1 MKFDS
6 IIHCD
11 CLDIRLKKQTGW
23 YSVGI
28 VGMKDNDTIIVD
40 MPKGIR
46 NFFIGD
52 EVECKCGDSSRTY
65 CFEGEIVDI
74 VFKQPQGLTLY
85 IPGRIREV
93 NDAQR
98 ENKYKVNFLAE
109 ILGRQNLYAS
119 VRDISRNGLRIRTSG
134 VFFKGDALKIRIFY
148 DNGDK
153 QLTIQGRVIRES
165 VKERYNEY
173 GITISHMDEPD
184 REEYLG
190 IINEFEQGSK

>member
-6 IIHCD
+6 IIHCH
-11 CLDIRLKKQTGW
+11 CLEIQPKNQSGW
-23 YSVGI
+23 YPVSV
-28 VGMKDNDTIIVD
+28 VRMMDDTITVD
-40 MPKGIR
+40 IPKGIR
-46 NFFIGD
+46 NFLIGD
-52 EVECKCGDSSRTY
+52 EVECRCSAHSKVY

-74 VFKQPQGLTLY
+74 VFKHPQGLTIY
-85 IPGRIREV
+85 VPGRIREIS
-93 NDAQR
+93 DAQR

-119 VRDISRNGLRIRTSG
+119 VRDISKNGLRIRTSG
-134 VFFKGDALKIRIFY
+134 VFFKGDALRLRLFY

-173 GITISHMDEPD
+173 GISISHIDEPD
-184 REEYLG
+184 REKYLE